1 MGEAA
6 QRFRMS
12 LARKLSLL
20 TGAVIAVSLLIVL
33 GVAYEVLTASAITG
47 ASESLGRATRQLAS
61 VAETAIR
68 QSRSRYDSLAHDVA
82 VRRAVNASD
91 GRLANPDS
99 AASGDSV
106 IARAERALARL
117 VT

>member
-1 MGEAA
+1 MAEDV

-47 ASESLGRATRQLAS
+47 ASESLTRATRQLAT
-61 VAETAIR
+61 VAEASIR
-68 QSRSRYDSLAHDVA
+68 QSRARYDSLARDVA
-82 VRRAVNASD
+82 IRRALTALDASGPTD
-91 GRLANPDS
+91 PM
-99 AASGDSV
+99 ASGDTLT
-106 IARAERALARL
+106 ARA
-117 VT
+117 